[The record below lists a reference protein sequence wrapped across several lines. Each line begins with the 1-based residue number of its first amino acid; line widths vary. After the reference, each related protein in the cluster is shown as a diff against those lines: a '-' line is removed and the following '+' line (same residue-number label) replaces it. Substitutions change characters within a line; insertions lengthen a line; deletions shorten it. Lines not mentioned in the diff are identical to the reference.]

1 MIELRYQEG
10 ELDEVVAEDVSVHLE
25 QQDDNQWWMGIT
37 DAAGGTVHV
46 WLTTPRAQIKGFVI
60 DEAEGTIVK
69 GEVGKNYCG
78 PNRKEVE
85 P

>member
-1 MIELRYQEG
+1 MIELRFEEG

-25 QQDDNQWWMGIT
+25 QQDNNQWWMSLT
-37 DAAGGTVHV
+37 DAAGGAVHV
-46 WLTTPRAQIKGFVI
+46 WLTAKRAKIKGFVN

-78 PNRKEVE
+78 PPLKEVE